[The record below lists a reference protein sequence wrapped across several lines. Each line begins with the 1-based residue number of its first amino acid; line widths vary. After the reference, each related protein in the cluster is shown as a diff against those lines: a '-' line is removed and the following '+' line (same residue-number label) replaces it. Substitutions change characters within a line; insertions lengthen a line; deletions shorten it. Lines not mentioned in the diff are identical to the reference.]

1 MQHDETPSRQTTVRP
16 QIRGLDTGRVTE
28 ALAAAR
34 AHAARAGLSS
44 QLERQLETLASYG
57 GDPERYRTVLHPD
70 FAPLSFGFTIER
82 RLADGSW
89 RAVIGGG
96 LLYHG
101 PHDGHGSGAH
111 PTLAVTLEP
120 ANGWSVHT

>member
-1 MQHDETPSRQTTVRP
+1 MQHDETSSPTTAST
-16 QIRGLDTGRVTE
+16 QIRGLDTSRVTE
-28 ALAAAR
+28 AHAAAR
-34 AHAARAGLSS
+34 AHAARVGLTA

-57 GDPERYRTVLHPD
+57 RDPERCRTVLHPD
-70 FAPLSFGFTIER
+70 FAPFSFGFTIER

-120 ANGWSVHT
+120 VSGWSVHT